1 MARKAP
7 RKPDGRRTKVT
18 KRQLKV
24 IQARAEGK
32 TLKESGEAAGYSPK
46 NAAQSAYQALAGLRG
61 RMTALLDEAGLGERR
76 VLLKS
81 LVMIHDN
88 RIRIS
93 DYVDA
98 GATELLAAVRSV
110 TNP

>member
-1 MARKAP
+1 MARKSP
-7 RKPDGRRTKVT
+7 RKRDGRSTKVT

-61 RMTALLDEAGLGERR
+61 RMTSAWALVGEPF
-76 VLLKS
+76 
-81 LVMIHDN
+81 
-88 RIRIS
+88 
-93 DYVDA
+93 
-98 GATELLAAVRSV
+98 ELFR
-110 TNP
+110 

>member
-7 RKPDGRRTKVT
+7 RKPDGRKTKVT

-46 NAAQSAYQALAGLRG
+46 NAAQSAYQALAGLHG
-61 RMTALLDEAGLGERR
+61 RMTALLDEAGLGR
-76 VLLKS
+76 K
-81 LVMIHDN
+81 
-88 RIRIS
+88 
-93 DYVDA
+93 
-98 GATELLAAVRSV
+98 
-110 TNP
+110 